1 MSYVL
6 AGASLS
12 KLVLAHDGN
21 DADPE
26 TLTES
31 YVALSEAEIAPGLRW
46 FYSAGLGIAL
56 LCMSFTSFTQ
66 VHKKFEGQRVSKKS
80 RLAFQMAVAMI
91 ILCLPL
97 AESLNSLELVST
109 TTGLIFMVLVFDL
122 YGCTFAG
129 ESFFR
134 DGRKCKY
141 WADCPKKRQRAVADA
156 MKAGTVVNVEQL
168 ADDEEGYV
176 PAP

>member
-1 MSYVL
+1 MVTPVYCDWVCVS
-6 AGASLS
+6 S
-12 KLVLAHDGN
+12 N
-21 DADPE
+21 
-26 TLTES
+26 TR
-31 YVALSEAEIAPGLRW
+31 ALGVI
-46 FYSAGLGIAL
+46 
-56 LCMSFTSFTQ
+56 SFTH
-66 VHKKFEGQRVSKKS
+66 VHKKFEGQRVTKRS
-80 RLAFQMAVAMI
+80 RLALRIAVAVVL
-91 ILCLPL
+91 LCLPL

-109 TTGLIFMVLVFDL
+109 TTGLIFLVLLFDL
-122 YGCTFAG
+122 YGCTYVG

-141 WADCPKKRQRAVADA
+141 WADCPRKRRRALAEA